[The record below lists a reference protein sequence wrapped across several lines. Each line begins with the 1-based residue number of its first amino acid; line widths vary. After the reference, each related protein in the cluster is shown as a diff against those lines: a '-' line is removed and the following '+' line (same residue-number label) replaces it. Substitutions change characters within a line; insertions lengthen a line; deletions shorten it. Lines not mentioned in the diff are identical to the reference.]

1 MEDGQDA
8 AEAHVEGIGLQDQIT
23 PDAGIGNGMKQHR
36 EGQTITNIT
45 KGLRESLKNVQE
57 YRLLMHEEI
66 EDILKNRSGHDR
78 SKSTQ
83 KALSAAG
90 SESM

>member
-8 AEAHVEGIGLQDQIT
+8 AEAHAEGIGLQNQIT
-23 PDAGIGNGMKQHR
+23 PDAATGNGMKRHR
-36 EGQTITNIT
+36 DGQTITDIT

-57 YRLLMHEEI
+57 YRLFMHEEI
-66 EDILKNRSGHDR
+66 EDILKNRSGHYR

>member
-23 PDAGIGNGMKQHR
+23 LDAATGNGMKQHR